1 MHSNR
6 FPNETA
12 AYRKA
17 RNELLEVEQELRRRT
32 EQVAV
37 MRRALPLG
45 GEIPV
50 DYVFQEAVVGSD
62 GSERA
67 RPVRMSELFAP
78 DKPTLAIYSFMF
90 GPAMSRPCP
99 LCTSI
104 LDSLDGAH
112 VHASQLINLA
122 VVAKSPI
129 ERLREF
135 ACERGWRHLRL
146 LSSAANTYNRDYH
159 AEDEQGGE
167 QWPALTVFTRRD
179 GRIHHATSSE
189 LFYVPPDSGQDPRH
203 VDMIWPL
210 WNLLDQTPE
219 GRGRNFN
226 PKLEYEPATLIRL
239 P

>member
-1 MHSNR
+1 LHSNR

-17 RNELLEVEQELRRRT
+17 RNELLEAERELRRRT
-32 EQVAV
+32 EQVAA

-45 GEIPV
+45 GEIPG

-62 GSERA
+62 GSEHA
-67 RPVRMSELFAP
+67 RPVRMTELFAQG
-78 DKPTLAIYSFMF
+78 KPTLAIYSFMF
-90 GPAMSRPCP
+90 GPAMPRPCP

-112 VHASQLINLA
+112 VHVSQLINLA

-129 ERLREF
+129 ERIREF
-135 ACERGWRHLRL
+135 ARERGWRHLRL

-179 GRIHHATSSE
+179 GRIHHVTSTE
-189 LFYVPPDSGQDPRH
+189 LFYAPTDPGQDPRH

-219 GRGRNFN
+219 GRGTNFN
-226 PKLEYEPATLIRL
+226 PKLDYEPATLIRL